1 MQFHVPVGGEISV
14 ILSLQ
19 LLLSLNII
27 IHKSVAERYFIV
39 LPYAIKVMHIN
50 FVVGTGIKSAGVF

>member
-1 MQFHVPVGGEISV
+1 MQFHVPVGGGIRV

-27 IHKSVAERYFIV
+27 MHKSVAQRPFIV
-39 LPYAIKVMHIN
+39 LTNAIKVMHIN
-50 FVVGTGIKSAGVF
+50 FIGGTGIKSAGIV